1 MFGFSTLMIHTKL
14 LDKNNENNNLIFSE
28 NLYKGACV
36 KIKNSNKTFQV
47 IGLNRGKEI
56 CWVRE
61 WPFACNSK
69 KTFALEISQITL
81 QIFCSNNSSE
91 KNKQLWNIKKS
102 CFINIYYFNFFFT
115 EFLRLKKN
123 I

>member
-1 MFGFSTLMIHTKL
+1 MIHSKVSEN
-14 LDKNNENNNLIFSE
+14 KNNNTNLICFE

-47 IGLNRGKEI
+47 IGININKKI

-81 QIFCSNNSSE
+81 QIFCSKISSE
-91 KNKQLWNIKKS
+91 
-102 CFINIYYFNFFFT
+102 
-115 EFLRLKKN
+115 
-123 I
+123 

>member
-1 MFGFSTLMIHTKL
+1 MIYSKL
-14 LDKNNENNNLIFSE
+14 LDNKNQNLNLICSE

-47 IGLNRGKEI
+47 IGLNKGKKI

-61 WPFACNSK
+61 WPFGSNSK

-81 QIFCSNNSSE
+81 QILCSKNSSE
-91 KNKQLWNIKKS
+91 NLSNYEI
-102 CFINIYYFNFFFT
+102 
-115 EFLRLKKN
+115 
-123 I
+123 

>member
-1 MFGFSTLMIHTKL
+1 VFGFRTLMIHSKL
-14 LDKNNENNNLIFSE
+14 LDSENNNLISSE

-47 IGLNRGKEI
+47 IGLNIGKKI

-61 WPFACNSK
+61 WPFAFDTK

-81 QIFCSNNSSE
+81 QIFCSKESSE
-91 KNKQLWNIKKS
+91 
-102 CFINIYYFNFFFT
+102 
-115 EFLRLKKN
+115 
-123 I
+123 

>member
-1 MFGFSTLMIHTKL
+1 MIHSKL
-14 LDKNNENNNLIFSE
+14 LHNKNDNNILNCSE

-47 IGLNRGKEI
+47 IGINIGKKI

-69 KTFALEISQITL
+69 KTFALEISQINL
-81 QIFCSNNSSE
+81 QIFCSNESSE
-91 KNKQLWNIKKS
+91 
-102 CFINIYYFNFFFT
+102 
-115 EFLRLKKN
+115 
-123 I
+123 

>member
-1 MFGFSTLMIHTKL
+1 MVLALSMIPSKL
-14 LDKNNENNNLIFSE
+14 LDNKNENNSSIFSK

-47 IGLNRGKEI
+47 IGINIDKKI

-61 WPFACNSK
+61 WPFAFNSK

-81 QIFCSNNSSE
+81 QIYCSNQYSE
-91 KNKQLWNIKKS
+91 
-102 CFINIYYFNFFFT
+102 
-115 EFLRLKKN
+115 
-123 I
+123 

>member
-1 MFGFSTLMIHTKL
+1 MFGFNTLMIHSKL
-14 LDKNNENNNLIFSE
+14 LDSENNNNLISSE

-47 IGLNRGKEI
+47 IGLNISKEI

-61 WPFACNSK
+61 WPFDYNSK

-91 KNKQLWNIKKS
+91 
-102 CFINIYYFNFFFT
+102 
-115 EFLRLKKN
+115 
-123 I
+123 